1 MFDFG
6 CVDTDAVMRM
16 VQTGNFADLPE
27 AMRVAASEAV
37 DAYARTKNPQWVDLI
52 LDRACYADML
62 AAAQDSGNAY
72 VLRLVVAK
80 IDLVNL
86 MIAVRILRMNS
97 GVAGKALLED
107 AFIPGGTLAYP
118 FIQVLFDSSEDALW
132 TKLQSTAY
140 GTIANRVAQGD
151 RALAA
156 VERTVDD
163 YWMEMVRET
172 KFIPVG
178 LEVMVSFLLAHE
190 YEVKNLRIVLAGKD
204 AGIAS
209 ATIRER
215 IRDSYV

>member
-1 MFDFG
+1 
-6 CVDTDAVMRM
+6 
-16 VQTGNFADLPE
+16 
-27 AMRVAASEAV
+27 
-37 DAYARTKNPQWVDLI
+37 
-52 LDRACYADML
+52 
-62 AAAQDSGNAY
+62 
-72 VLRLVVAK
+72 
-80 IDLVNL
+80 
-86 MIAVRILRMNS
+86 
-97 GVAGKALLED
+97 
-107 AFIPGGTLAYP
+107 
-118 FIQVLFDSSEDALW
+118 LFDSSEDALW